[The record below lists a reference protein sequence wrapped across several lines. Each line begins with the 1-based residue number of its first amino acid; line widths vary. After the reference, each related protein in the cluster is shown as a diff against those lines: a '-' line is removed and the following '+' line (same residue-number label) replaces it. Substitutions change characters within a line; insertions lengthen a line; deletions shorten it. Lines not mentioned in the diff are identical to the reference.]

1 MAFQLISRKTPSPA
15 ENRDSEILTVVG
27 VFIVLAAV
35 GLGSRFASKRIIRKP
50 LRSDD
55 YLVVCAFVSGSSLL
69 DYVLIHGG
77 LGIGGRRSSFLHMGY
92 VGLNPPLIPH

>member
-35 GLGSRFASKRIIRKP
+35 GLGSRFASK
-50 LRSDD
+50 
-55 YLVVCAFVSGSSLL
+55 G
-69 DYVLIHGG
+69 
-77 LGIGGRRSSFLHMGY
+77 
-92 VGLNPPLIPH
+92 